1 MLHVNFLTDNK
12 ELSGNKEL
20 SNIFRM
26 NCRVNYGTRGAKEVA
41 KGTRISRRNFIEH
54 PIGRALRSS
63 EASAPSAAV
72 ASCSFCYALF
82 A

>member
-1 MLHVNFLTDNK
+1 
-12 ELSGNKEL
+12 
-20 SNIFRM
+20 M
-26 NCRVNYGTRGAKEVA
+26 NYIIHGTKEVTE
-41 KGTRISRRNFIEH
+41 GTRISRRNFIEH